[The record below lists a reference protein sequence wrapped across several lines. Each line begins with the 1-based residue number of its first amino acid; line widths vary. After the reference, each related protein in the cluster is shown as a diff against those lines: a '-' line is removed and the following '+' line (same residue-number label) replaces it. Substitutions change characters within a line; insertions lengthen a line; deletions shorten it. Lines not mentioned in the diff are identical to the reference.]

1 MGRKRRSRRKRRT
14 EVQTGLREG
23 WICRRGDIY
32 YANLNPFKGSE
43 QGGTRPVLVLSNDI
57 GNRESSV
64 LIVAPITTEL
74 KKPDLPTHVFLEKG
88 KGLRAPSM
96 VCLEQLTL
104 IDRLRI
110 LSYVGKLDREQMK
123 RVDAAA
129 LVSIGIT
136 LPPARDSGSAESR
149 VPIIPVKDA
158 GGQISGG

>member
-43 QGGTRPVLVLSNDI
+43 QGGTRPVLVLSNNI

-74 KKPDLPTHVFLEKG
+74 KKLGVDY
-88 KGLRAPSM
+88 
-96 VCLEQLTL
+96 
-104 IDRLRI
+104 RI
-110 LSYVGKLDREQMK
+110 MLDFIRK
-123 RVDAAA
+123 KY
-129 LVSIGIT
+129 S
-136 LPPARDSGSAESR
+136 
-149 VPIIPVKDA
+149 
-158 GGQISGG
+158 

>member
-1 MGRKRRSRRKRRT
+1 M
-14 EVQTGLREG
+14 
-23 WICRRGDIY
+23 
-32 YANLNPFKGSE
+32 
-43 QGGTRPVLVLSNDI
+43 
-57 GNRESSV
+57 

-129 LVSIGIT
+129 LVSIGIA

-149 VPIIPVKDA
+149 APLQPVKDTS
-158 GGQISGG
+158 GQISGG

>member
-1 MGRKRRSRRKRRT
+1 M
-14 EVQTGLREG
+14 
-23 WICRRGDIY
+23 
-32 YANLNPFKGSE
+32 
-43 QGGTRPVLVLSNDI
+43 LVLSNDI

-129 LVSIGIT
+129 LVSIGI
-136 LPPARDSGSAESR
+136 
-149 VPIIPVKDA
+149 
-158 GGQISGG
+158 GQGCRRADFRRMTS

>member
-14 EVQTGLREG
+14 EAQTGLREG

-110 LSYVGKLDREQMK
+110 LSYVGKLDQEQMK

-129 LVSIGIT
+129 LVSIGI
-136 LPPARDSGSAESR
+136 
-149 VPIIPVKDA
+149 
-158 GGQISGG
+158 GQGCRRADFRRMTS

>member
-88 KGLRAPSM
+88 KGLQAPSM
-96 VCLEQLTL
+96 VCLEQIRT
-104 IDRLRI
+104 ID
-110 LSYVGKLDREQMK
+110 K
-123 RVDAAA
+123 
-129 LVSIGIT
+129 
-136 LPPARDSGSAESR
+136 SR
-149 VPIIPVKDA
+149 VIRYIGRLTRNQMRMVDEACLESLGMTVPECVEAP
-158 GGQISGG
+158 

>member
-43 QGGTRPVLVLSNDI
+43 QGGTRPVLVLSNNI

-74 KKPDLPTHVFLEKG
+74 KKLDLPTHVFLEKG
-88 KGLRAPSM
+88 KGLQAPSM

-104 IDRLRI
+104 IEPMH
-110 LSYVGKLDREQMK
+110 GK
-123 RVDAAA
+123 
-129 LVSIGIT
+129 I
-136 LPPARDSGSAESR
+136 ES
-149 VPIIPVKDA
+149 
-158 GGQISGG
+158 GQILHYDGTAHVTKAVFVDQIP